1 MASIGMTWRADLSAG
16 LIAAVLTLPICV
28 ASGVLAFAPLGPD
41 YAPAGASA
49 GLIGAIFGGAV
60 SALLATSSFVVTSPR
75 VSESLVLAS
84 LIVALSRTT
93 PVANDK
99 TLIIAAVTACVLL
112 GGLWQTIFGLVGIA
126 KVIKFTPHPV
136 LVGFLNG
143 VAVLIIISQC
153 KPYLLINPATS
164 NPVMVDKPWMVGLFA
179 ATAAVIL
186 LFPAVTKR
194 LPGSQRL
201 TRIPPIVIGF
211 FGGIA
216 AYYAMKA
223 LQPSLELGPTLGSVH
238 LALLPPLLKLSS
250 GDWPAIARLGVNS
263 ITISVVV
270 AIVAT
275 LDSMLTFRT
284 VQNTG
289 DVKLSPV
296 RDLLAQ
302 GLGNCVSAIAGGVTT
317 AASPSATLGAYR
329 AGGRSR
335 ITPITCALALL
346 VMSLFLPNY
355 LARIPTV
362 VLSSILLAVG
372 VQMFDR
378 WTFEIVNDV
387 RQSSSTLHRR
397 RALYDLAVVFIVLGV
412 TVFYSLV
419 AGVIAGCLLAGIIFV
434 MNMSRP
440 IVRRSFS
447 GADIQ
452 SKRIRPAADVAILND
467 TARQRSVLQLE
478 GVLFFGNA
486 DDLSVRIRRL
496 FQASEMIA
504 LDMRGVSDIDASGA
518 ASLTNLVK
526 KCREL
531 KKHLL
536 FCEVPPAH
544 IDRIAQLAGKSDA
557 YEQQIKSDLDSALEW
572 MEERSLQIHAD
583 KRSKADV
590 LQLAEI
596 DFLAGLDDAALR
608 RLSEVLT
615 ERNFAAGEII
625 CRRGDQG
632 DRMWLLTKGSVSVRL
647 PTADGRGEKRI
658 ASLARGTIIGEMALV
673 ETARR
678 SATIVAD
685 EPVVCYELPR
695 SGFECLLTEQPLIA
709 TKLLANLSRELARR
723 LRRTSE
729 DLSLLS

>member
-1 MASIGMTWRADLSAG
+1 
-16 LIAAVLTLPICV
+16 
-28 ASGVLAFAPLGPD
+28 
-41 YAPAGASA
+41 
-49 GLIGAIFGGAV
+49 
-60 SALLATSSFVVTSPR
+60 
-75 VSESLVLAS
+75 
-84 LIVALSRTT
+84 
-93 PVANDK
+93 
-99 TLIIAAVTACVLL
+99 
-112 GGLWQTIFGLVGIA
+112 
-126 KVIKFTPHPV
+126 
-136 LVGFLNG
+136 
-143 VAVLIIISQC
+143 
-153 KPYLLINPATS
+153 
-164 NPVMVDKPWMVGLFA
+164 
-179 ATAAVIL
+179 
-186 LFPAVTKR
+186 
-194 LPGSQRL
+194 
-201 TRIPPIVIGF
+201 
-211 FGGIA
+211 
-216 AYYAMKA
+216 
-223 LQPSLELGPTLGSVH
+223 
-238 LALLPPLLKLSS
+238 
-250 GDWPAIARLGVNS
+250 
-263 ITISVVV
+263 
-270 AIVAT
+270 
-275 LDSMLTFRT
+275 
-284 VQNTG
+284 
-289 DVKLSPV
+289 
-296 RDLLAQ
+296 
-302 GLGNCVSAIAGGVTT
+302 
-317 AASPSATLGAYR
+317 
-329 AGGRSR
+329 
-335 ITPITCALALL
+335 
-346 VMSLFLPNY
+346 
-355 LARIPTV
+355 
-362 VLSSILLAVG
+362 
-372 VQMFDR
+372 
-378 WTFEIVNDV
+378 
-387 RQSSSTLHRR
+387 
-397 RALYDLAVVFIVLGV
+397 
-412 TVFYSLV
+412 VFYSLV